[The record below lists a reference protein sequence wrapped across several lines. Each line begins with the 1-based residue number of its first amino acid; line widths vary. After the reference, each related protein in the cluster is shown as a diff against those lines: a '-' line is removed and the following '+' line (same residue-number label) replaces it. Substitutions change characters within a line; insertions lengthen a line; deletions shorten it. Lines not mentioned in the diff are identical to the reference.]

1 MTRLNGLRLIDDY
14 EWIPH
19 EDDTFI
25 SNLGKV
31 LERGR
36 NGAIEIGLQTDK
48 RHVNLGGIVHGGV
61 VMTLIDRAVGINC
74 RLQAEGHRMVTAS
87 LTTNFLGAINVGDFV
102 SVRCLF
108 RKVGRRAMF
117 ADAEVWV
124 GDKLVATGTGIW
136 LKLAAPSAS

>member
-1 MTRLNGLRLIDDY
+1 MTRLNHLKQIEDS
-14 EWIPH
+14 EWTLH
-19 EDDTFI
+19 QDDTFI
-25 SNLGKV
+25 SSLGDV

-36 NGAIEIGLQTDK
+36 DGTIQIGLQTDK

-74 RLQAEGHRMVTAS
+74 RYQAEGQRMVTAS

-102 SVRCLF
+102 SVNCLF

-124 GDKLVATGTGIW
+124 GDKLVATGTGMW
-136 LKLAAPSAS
+136 LKLAEPPVS